1 MQALVRTHHIKITV
15 EGETIPTKVLNFLK
29 KEFGTNLKVSKVKF
43 KTEQTL
49 EIKKT
54 GWYQDLKSKITAA
67 DNLKIYR
74 QNKGLSQGKL
84 AKIIGVIPSNISE
97 MERGK
102 RGISKD
108 VAKKLSLALETRVE
122 KFI

>member
-1 MQALVRTHHIKITV
+1 MSK
-15 EGETIPTKVLNFLK
+15 KNFAK
-29 KEFGTNLKVSKVKF
+29 
-43 KTEQTL
+43 EQTL

-54 GWYQDLKSKITAA
+54 EWYQDLKSKITPA

-84 AKIIGVIPSNISE
+84 AKIIGVLPSNISE

-108 VAKKLSLALETRVE
+108 VAKKLSIVLETRTE